1 MGRPQGRFT
10 VAKSFT
16 LNLQTAAWLEEE
28 CIKRKKKASAIIND
42 LVERERIKDRNKE
55 IPLHWCNKCSDLR
68 EHYKDNKYIR
78 CKVCGVPNEALQELV
93 RRQS

>member
-1 MGRPQGRFT
+1 MGSPQGRFT

-16 LNLQTAAWLEEE
+16 LNLQTAAWVEEE
-28 CIKRKKKASAIIND
+28 CIKRNKKASAIIND

-55 IPLHWCNKCSDLR
+55 SPPQWCNKCSDLTR
-68 EHYKDNKYIR
+68 HDADLKCYN
-78 CKVCGVPNEALQELV
+78 CGELNAVLEELV

>member
-1 MGRPQGRFT
+1 MGRTQGRFT

-28 CIKRKKKASAIIND
+28 CLKRKKKASAIIND
-42 LVERERIKDRNKE
+42 LLERECIKDRNKE
-55 IPLHWCNKCSDLR
+55 TPHQWCNKCSDLTR
-68 EHYKDNKYIR
+68 HDADLKCYN
-78 CKVCGVPNEALQELV
+78 CGELNAVLEELV

>member
-28 CIKRKKKASAIIND
+28 CLKRKKKASAIIND
-42 LVERERIKDRNKE
+42 LLERERIKDRNK
-55 IPLHWCNKCSDLR
+55 
-68 EHYKDNKYIR
+68 
-78 CKVCGVPNEALQELV
+78 
-93 RRQS
+93 